1 MYNFFKIIL
10 NPIIDN
16 YFHYFHNIFNSDNIT
31 NNINNNGVIN
41 SNINNNISSI
51 FFNNSF
57 NENIDNLS
65 KYNLSID
72 NFSNYNSSNSILSKY
87 KNNIST
93 NILSPIISNTEDSIK
108 GNTVN
113 SDILVYFLVIFVLL
127 IFIVSF
133 IRCCS
138 IKVCCTCI
146 DNCFKVIIFIPK
158 KICKTLFCKN
168 KNNRNINRIENEDRA
183 YEVI

>member
-1 MYNFFKIIL
+1 MSNPFFKNCGPLKIL
-10 NPIIDN
+10 D
-16 YFHYFHNIFNSDNIT
+16 
-31 NNINNNGVIN
+31 VIK
-41 SNINNNISSI
+41 S
-51 FFNNSF
+51 
-57 NENIDNLS
+57 L
-65 KYNLSID
+65 NLSID
-72 NFSNYNSSNSILSKY
+72 NFSNYNSTNSILSNY
-87 KNNIST
+87 NTNIST

-133 IRCCS
+133 IKCCS
-138 IKVCCTCI
+138 IKVCCMCI

-158 KICKTLFCKN
+158 KLCKYLFCKN
-168 KNNRNINRIENEDRA
+168 KNNRNINRIENDDRA